1 MIMDQIVYQAYSTD
15 HCASSYKR
23 FWTQNANDI
32 DDDYFPDKID
42 ITSFPAAW

>member
-15 HCASSYKR
+15 HCAFSYKR
-23 FWTQNANDI
+23 AQNANDI
-32 DDDYFPDKID
+32 DDDSFPDKID

>member
-1 MIMDQIVYQAYSTD
+1 MDQIVYQAYSTD
-15 HCASSYKR
+15 TSYKR